1 MARKSNNNLEN
12 MADYIQYLEKAIKH
26 MEQLVALQS
35 DAAKYSNYYQENM
48 AEISKINEKFKANS
62 DKARLQTLKEEVN
75 LIKEKIKHQAELQ
88 AMQEIEI
95 ENAKELLNHEKNLKK
110 TKNQRQKAYQDL
122 DKFKD
127 KEITKINKQGSG
139 TRLSWNNVGDFLT
152 QGWRNRTQEQLFND
166 YYNEALKKA
175 KNSKGEIDTSAIKED
190 VLEQVA
196 AGMSASSTKFNL
208 AAGLIQAGADT
219 FKAGVDKFVN
229 LFKLGT
235 SNQSNVFEKTFENI
249 SVRTGLTRGEYYN
262 QQLGLNN
269 ELSELGLRN
278 NLRSSEIME
287 MWNTIVDKGYSSE
300 QSFANAIDTILTQKI
315 VPYLDTTSSYFQQLS
330 ITNPELMKQIR
341 GIGASTMELS
351 GSSVFVNKYLQEM
364 VDQLGPISE
373 QASTDI
379 GIDYAKASGY
389 YEQLHAAGISDST
402 IGHMFYSA
410 KQGVEDPY
418 KIATSG
424 SIDQKLAFYDVYR
437 NGDLTSIADWAIA
450 GGKSANMMAN
460 WVSGEGN
467 QGALSSAVI
476 ASKTSLP
483 YSAILELN
491 RENPDL
497 DKAESIAN
505 QITEI
510 LDKNADQVTKNYS
523 EDKNQTNTTLQETTV
538 ENLANELAVGKEWMG
553 HWTDL
558 LIVAVKGVG
567 KTLAT
572 ILTAGTM
579 VKGIEALSGL
589 GGSSLSSTKGLGAAL
604 GKAGAIA
611 GAVGAVALGIS
622 ALNGWIRNQT
632 NNNGNSAN
640 NNAGGFAS
648 TYTNVT
654 DDKGNTI
661 GDAESAGTIEAFGQQ
676 YGRSETTSK
685 WKAGLW
691 DNGWT
696 NFWGSAGNAFNFNG
710 YNEDNPADY
719 NNEKWARAW
728 AERKG
733 LYDDETMAWVTATYA
748 EAMLDAGNGADI
760 FSNVFGGANITKEGL
775 KAFFHKR
782 FDDPDYSHLNKD
794 ANGMH
799 QYAANILS
807 SLDLYPV
814 GPYRKY
820 SDLAWSADDMVKWG
834 VYRQGLNN
842 VPYDDYPALLH
853 QGEAVLTAS
862 TANELRNLVVEY
874 RENNNLGASLDAI
887 ISNQTTILV
896 EKMSEIIQ
904 TIQNLNS
911 ATTNTNNGW
920 SSTVRTS
927 MKNMISTKSF

>member
-1 MARKSNNNLEN
+1 MARKGNNNLNN

-35 DAAKYSNYYQENM
+35 DAAKYSDYYQENM

-62 DKARLQTLKEEVN
+62 DKARLQNLKEEVA
-75 LIKEKIKHQAELQ
+75 LIKEKIKHQAQLQ

-95 ENAKELLNHEKNLKK
+95 ENAKELLNHEKELKK
-110 TKNQRQKAYQDL
+110 TKDQRQKAYQDL
-122 DKFKD
+122 DKFKN
-127 KEITKINKQGSG
+127 KETSKINKQGSG
-139 TRLSWNNVGDFLT
+139 TKLSWSNAGDYFT
-152 QGWRNRTQEQLFND
+152 QNWRNRTQEQLFND
-166 YYNEALKKA
+166 YYSEALKKA
-175 KNSKGEIDTSAIKED
+175 KNSKGEIDTATIKED

-196 AGMSASSTKFNL
+196 DGMDASSTKFNL

-229 LFKLGT
+229 LFKSGI
-235 SNQSNVFEKTFENI
+235 SNQSNVYEKTFENI
-249 SVRTGLTRGEYYN
+249 SVRTGLTRKEYYN

-300 QSFANAIDTILTQKI
+300 QGFANAIDTILTQKI
-315 VPYLDTTSSYFQQLS
+315 VPYLDTSSSYFQQLS
-330 ITNPELMKQIR
+330 ITNPELMKQVR

-351 GSSVFVNKYLQEM
+351 GSSVFANKYLQEM
-364 VDQLGPISE
+364 IDQLGPISE

-379 GIDYAKASGY
+379 GIDFAKASGY
-389 YEQLHAAGISDST
+389 YEQLHAQGISDST

-410 KQGVEDPY
+410 KQGVEDPF

-424 SIDQKLAFYDVYR
+424 SIDQKLAFYDVMQ
-437 NGDLTSIADWAIA
+437 NGDLTSTADWAIA
-450 GGKSANMMAN
+450 GGRAANRMAN
-460 WVSGEGN
+460 WTSGEGN
-467 QGALSSAVI
+467 QGALSSAII

-491 RENPDL
+491 RENPDI

-510 LDKNADQVTKNYS
+510 LDKNADQATKNYS
-523 EDKNQTNTTLQETTV
+523 GDKNQTNTTLQETTV

-558 LIVAVKGVG
+558 LVVAVKGVG

-572 ILTAGTM
+572 ILTAGAIA
-579 VKGIEALSGL
+579 KGIGALSGL
-589 GGSSLSSTKGLGAAL
+589 GGLSLPSTGGLGAAL
-604 GKAGAIA
+604 GKAGAIV
-611 GAVGAVALGIS
+611 GAVGAVALGVS
-622 ALNGWIRNQT
+622 ALNSWIRNQT
-632 NNNGNSAN
+632 NNNGNAAN
-640 NNAGGFAS
+640 NNAGGFAA
-648 TYTNVT
+648 TYSGVV
-654 DDKGNTI
+654 DEKGNTI

-676 YGRSETTSK
+676 YGRSENTSK

-691 DNGWT
+691 DNGWS

-710 YNEDNPADY
+710 YNEDDPADY
-719 NNEKWARAW
+719 NNEKWARVW

-733 LYDDETMAWVTATYA
+733 LYDDETMSWLAATYA
-748 EAMLDAGNGADI
+748 VAMLDAGNGSDI
-760 FSNVFGGANITKEGL
+760 FSDVFGGANITTEGL

-782 FDDPDYSHLNKD
+782 FDDPEYSHLNKN
-794 ANGMH
+794 ANDMLQH
-799 QYAANILS
+799 SVNILAN
-807 SLDLYPV
+807 LDLYPV

-820 SDLAWSADDMVKWG
+820 SDLSWNGDDMVKWG
-834 VYRQGLNN
+834 VYRQGLNT

-853 QGEAVLTAS
+853 EGEAVLTAS

-874 RENNNLGASLDAI
+874 RESNNIGASLDAI
-887 ISNQTTILV
+887 ISNQTAILV
-896 EKMSEIIQ
+896 TKFDEVIR
-904 TIQNLNS
+904 TLQNLNS
-911 ATTNTNNGW
+911 STTVGSNWGNQVRNSMRTMTNTKVFG
-920 SSTVRTS
+920 
-927 MKNMISTKSF
+927 